1 MLRSAEAGQPVAA
14 RGSAAGCSRRTSV
27 EEMFSLLLKRRR
39 KGLCAISPVRSST
52 INKIE
57 RRGPFCRV
65 VRPALRLVLVANLAS
80 EQQIPAQIRR
90 FADSPENIQAILN
103 ALPALV
109 GYWDKDLRNRMANDA
124 YVEFFGVSP
133 EQLRGAHISELL
145 GPELYE
151 KNLPYIED
159 ALRGERQLF
168 DREITTPSGEV
179 RYTQASYIPDVIDG
193 EVRGFFVLVTDIS
206 ERRRIEEEVEKR
218 SAQLAEAERL
228 ARLGSWEWDIPSN
241 RMTCSAGLFEIYGIN
256 PEEFSGVYEPGKSKF
271 THPDD
276 RELVEREMREAV
288 ERGTPVDFEYRIIR
302 GDGRVRRMHSRA
314 ELIADAE
321 GNPLRLTGTAQDVT
335 EVRAAAEVL
344 HQTATDLGRRAAE
357 LHQLPDRS
365 AQSADELS
373 KILSARQVEILG
385 LVAEGLSNADIS
397 NRLYLSESTVKWH
410 VRKILRA
417 LRVSNRAQAVAR
429 YLSASAP

>member
-1 MLRSAEAGQPVAA
+1 M
-14 RGSAAGCSRRTSV
+14 
-27 EEMFSLLLKRRR
+27 
-39 KGLCAISPVRSST
+39 
-52 INKIE
+52 
-57 RRGPFCRV
+57 
-65 VRPALRLVLVANLAS
+65 AS
-80 EQQIPAQIRR
+80 DQQIPKEGRR
-90 FADSPENIQAILN
+90 FSDSPESIRGILN

-124 YVEFFGVSP
+124 YVEFFGKTP
-133 EQLRGAHISELL
+133 EEMRGMHIRDVL
-145 GPELYE
+145 GPEIYAESLPHIE
-151 KNLPYIED
+151 KVLAGKP
-159 ALRGERQLF
+159 QLF
-168 DREITTPSGEV
+168 DRAVTTPSGEA
-179 RYTQASYIPDVIDG
+179 RYTQVSYSPNVVDG
-193 EVRGFFVLVTDIS
+193 EVRGFFALVIDIS
-206 ERRRIEEEVEKR
+206 ERRQIEEEVEKR

-228 ARLGSWEWDIPSN
+228 ARLGSWEWDIPTN
-241 RMTCSAGLFEIYGIN
+241 RMTCSAGLFEIYGID
-256 PEEFSGVYEPGKSKF
+256 PEEFSGVYEPGNSKL

-335 EVRAAAEVL
+335 EVRAAAEAL

-357 LHQLPDRS
+357 LHQLPERS
-365 AQSADELS
+365 SPSAEELS
-373 KILSARQVEILG
+373 KVLSARQVEILG

-397 NRLYLSESTVKWH
+397 NRLFLSESTVKWH

-417 LRVSNRAQAVAR
+417 LSVANRAQAVAR
-429 YLSASAP
+429 YLSVRP